1 MARRLK
7 WLVASLAALSLPL
20 AACSGGRT
28 PVPAPSPTRTFP
40 LTITDDDGVSVQLR
54 TAPRRIV
61 TWAPSNTEILF
72 AIGLGPRVVGV
83 SGPFDDYPP
92 AARSITQVG
101 GAGGVTPDIEKVV
114 SLRPDLV
121 LNGFEGG
128 DDWKHRLR
136 GLGIPVF
143 SIYATTLGDALHD
156 IRTVGQVT
164 GAQRQAY
171 ALAESMQRRID
182 AVTRAVSTQRMVSCF
197 FESYY
202 PPLTTIGPNTFIFDI
217 LRRAGCAPVSGEA
230 KGDYPQWS
238 VDELV
243 RNSPNV
249 YLAASESASSVQAVQ
264 KRPGFGGILAVH
276 EGHVFLVDSDLIT
289 RPGPRVVR
297 ALQDLARDLHPS
309 AFAA

>member
-7 WLVASLAALSLPL
+7 WLVASLAALSLPA
-20 AACSGGRT
+20 AACSGAHT
-28 PVPAPSPTRTFP
+28 PAPAPSPTRTFP
-40 LTITDDDGVSVQLR
+40 LTITDDDGVSVELR

-72 AIGLGPRVVGV
+72 GIGLGSRVVGV

-114 SLRPDLV
+114 SLRPELV

-143 SIYATTLGDALHD
+143 SIYATTLGDALHV

-164 GAQRQAY
+164 GAQRQADS
-171 ALAESMQRRID
+171 LAGSMQRRID
-182 AVTRAVSTQRMVSCF
+182 DVTRAVSTQQLVSCF

-202 PPLTTIGPNTFIFDI
+202 PPLTTIGPNTFIFDV
-217 LRRAGCAPVSGEA
+217 LRRAGCAPVSGGA

-238 VDELV
+238 VDKLV
-243 RNSPNV
+243 RNPPSL

-264 KRPGFGGILAVH
+264 KRPGFDGIPAVH

-289 RPGPRVVR
+289 RPGPRVVQ